1 VIDWDKA
8 IYRLGEAARPMTMC
22 AAGLGF
28 FAALLVPYVTADKL
42 VAAGV
47 VVTALFA
54 VKGQDKRA
62 EIQAD
67 AQVKM
72 AAVTT
77 EPKAK
82 PKPKKETKS

>member
-1 VIDWDKA
+1 MNWDKA
-8 IYRLGEAARPMTMC
+8 IYRLGEAARPLTLT

-28 FAALLVPYVTADKL
+28 FTALLVEYVTADKL

-62 EIQAD
+62 EIKAD
-67 AQVKM
+67 AEVKI
-72 AAVTT
+72 AAANAT
-77 EPKAK
+77 EAK
-82 PKPKKETKS
+82 PKG